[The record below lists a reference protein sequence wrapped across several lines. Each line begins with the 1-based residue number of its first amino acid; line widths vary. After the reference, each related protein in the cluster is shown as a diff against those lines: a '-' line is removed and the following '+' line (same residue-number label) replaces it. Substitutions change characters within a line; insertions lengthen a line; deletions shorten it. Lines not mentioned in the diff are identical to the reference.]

1 MRSLRLRLLL
11 GAVVGVSAA
20 LAVAGVILVTIFES
34 HVRQRY
40 VKELDDHLLQLAAI
54 VQVDEA
60 GLVTLKHE
68 LSDPAFQ
75 RPLSGLYWQVKDGGR
90 VVLRSRSLWDEALA
104 LPSAGRPGELQERE
118 LSGPRKQRL
127 IAVER
132 RCSSRLAANILFSW
146 RSPASAVLS
155 TRPGVSSPRS
165 LDCPWWFLHR
175 CSPRPHGCRSVPA
188 SPRLRHCANS

>member
-20 LAVAGVILVTIFES
+20 LAVAGVILVTIFET

-60 GLVTLKHE
+60 GVVTLKHE

-75 RPLSGLYWQVKDGGR
+75 RPLSGLYWQVKDGGA
-90 VVLRSRSLWDEALA
+90 SRAQIA
-104 LPSAGRPGELQERE
+104 VAVGRRPG
-118 LSGPRKQRL
+118 
-127 IAVER
+127 A
-132 RCSSRLAANILFSW
+132 
-146 RSPASAVLS
+146 AVLQ
-155 TRPGVSSPRS
+155 PGP
-165 LDCPWWFLHR
+165 
-175 CSPRPHGCRSVPA
+175 GNCRSA
-188 SPRLRHCANS
+188 R

>member
-20 LAVAGVILVTIFES
+20 LAVAGIILVTIFET

-54 VQVDEA
+54 VQVDAA
-60 GLVTLKHE
+60 GVVTLKHE

-75 RPLSGLYWQVKDGGR
+75 RPLSGLYWQVKDAGR
-90 VVLRSRSLWDEALA
+90 VVLRSRSLWDDTLA
-104 LPSAGRPGELQERE
+104 LPSAAARPGELQERE
-118 LSGPRKQRL
+118 VIGPRKQRL

-132 RCSSRLAANILFSW
+132 L
-146 RSPASAVLS
+146 VLIQ
-155 TRPGVSSPRS
+155 G
-165 LDCPWWFLHR
+165 
-175 CSPRPHGCRSVPA
+175 
-188 SPRLRHCANS
+188 